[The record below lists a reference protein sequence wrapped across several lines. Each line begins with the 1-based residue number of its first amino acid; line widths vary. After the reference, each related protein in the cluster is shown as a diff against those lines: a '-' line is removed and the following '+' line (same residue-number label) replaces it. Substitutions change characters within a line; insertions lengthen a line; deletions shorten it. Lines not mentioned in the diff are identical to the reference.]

1 MVFPMHIS
9 SLSYEGEP
17 HKCGVHPCG
26 AHPHVRRKIHTSE
39 TPCIFSSKAA
49 VTGPLYLGPIA
60 MDLRIMCFM
69 DLLG

>member
-17 HKCGVHPCG
+17 HKCGV
-26 AHPHVRRKIHTSE
+26 HPHVRRKIHTSE

-60 MDLRIMCFM
+60 MDLRIVSFM
-69 DLLG
+69 DL